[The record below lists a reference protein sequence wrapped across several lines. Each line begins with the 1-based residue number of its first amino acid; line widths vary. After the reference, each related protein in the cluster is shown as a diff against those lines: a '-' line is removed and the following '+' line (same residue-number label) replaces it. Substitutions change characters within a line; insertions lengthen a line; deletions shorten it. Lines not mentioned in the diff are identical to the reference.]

1 MKHPELPA
9 DEQQRLEELWRY
21 SLRDASQDNRL
32 DATTKL
38 VAQYFDSPIVLVSF
52 VDQQCQW
59 FKSHHGIDTAQ
70 TPRHSSFCAHAI
82 QSDQPIFEV
91 KDAHQDPRFCHN
103 PLVTGPPYIRYY
115 AGAPLITAAGFK
127 LGTLC
132 IIDSQPRNIHPEK
145 LNQLSEFAHHVM
157 EHLELQRLHRLLDI
171 VDESDIGLWELDAA
185 SGAIW
190 WNNTQSRLL
199 LADNH
204 QPLTNGSYEAES
216 QRRFEH
222 AIAQAIATG
231 NTFSTDLK
239 LQRPAHAPPAWVHV
253 TGSALKANGDITQLA
268 GTVQNITQ
276 LKEKEAGLA
285 RHARIEQLINELQ
298 AAFIGNRQTN
308 DTFRKAL
315 EKLLLATESEAGFI
329 GEVKYRE
336 DGTTPYLKMHAL
348 TDISWDKEE
357 FDRFSASAPAGMEF
371 TRLKSL
377 FGHVILHKEIVISNA
392 PASDHRSGGVPQGH
406 PRLESF
412 LGLPAVDDHGN
423 IIAVIGL
430 ANRAQGYDEAFSQ
443 ELEPL
448 QQRLGQLITT
458 FNLRK
463 EQQRSQKRLE
473 MAAKVFDSSHNA
485 IVITDDQFL
494 ILDVNPAFEAET
506 GYLRE
511 EVVGSSTGFLA
522 AKGAQLS
529 IEQALRHAKNSARQ
543 SGAHQSG
550 ANQNKASQNKASQN
564 KASQSSDCW
573 EGEVL
578 NVRKDGEPLPESVS
592 ISVVRDT
599 AGDVTNYVLALTDLR
614 HIKQHNKALDRA
626 NHFDTLT
633 GLPNRTYLVQLMR
646 KTMQSDGDASGLAIV
661 VIDLDRF
668 NSVNQLLDTA
678 QGDKLLIDISEKLA
692 RHLKAGEIL
701 ARINGDEFGLVL
713 TRDASLLDRLDTML
727 YDIVQTHPLP
737 SGETLTTTG
746 SMGVT
751 FYPDDNTDPD
761 TLLRHAFQAMFR
773 AKEESGH
780 RYVIFNTQHEQ
791 EFKFIQQLRKDVAHG
806 LKNNEFVLEL
816 QPQVDAQSLRLMGV
830 EALIRWNH
838 PLGRRMPDAFL
849 PYIID
854 STLEHDID
862 EWVVHQAFML
872 LDKWQHDA
880 PDLCI
885 SINITPQTFANQSLI
900 GMLDSARQRYPAV
913 NLKRLH
919 IEVLESAAIEELQ
932 VATDVMKACQTR
944 GVHVA
949 LDDFGTGYSSLTYLK
964 SLPADIVKIDRS
976 FVIDMLDNQDDLAIV
991 ESVIYLAKRFGKT
1004 VVAEGVETEAHI
1016 EALRRIGCNVLQ
1028 GYGIAKPMALERFT
1042 EWQCQAEAL

>member
-38 VAQYFDSPIVLVSF
+38 VAQYFDIPIALVSF
-52 VDQQCQW
+52 VDQQYQW

-82 QSDQPIFEV
+82 LGDQPIFEV
-91 KDAHQDPRFCHN
+91 KDAQRDPRFCDN
-103 PLVTGPPYIRYY
+103 SLVTGPPYIRYY
-115 AGAPLITAAGFK
+115 AGAPLITATGFK

-132 IIDSQPRNIHPEK
+132 IIDSQPRDIHHDK
-145 LNQLSEFAHHVM
+145 LNQLSEFAHHVV

-171 VDESDIGLWELDAA
+171 VDESDIGLWELDVG

-190 WNNTQSRLL
+190 WNNTLCRMLHA
-199 LADNH
+199 ADEH
-204 QPLTNGSYEAES
+204 QNKQQLTSGPYDAES
-216 QRRFEH
+216 QRRFEQ

-239 LQRPAHAPPAWVHV
+239 LQRPAHASPAWVHV
-253 TGSALKANGDITQLA
+253 TGTALKASGDITQLA

-276 LKEKEAGLA
+276 LKEKEEGLA
-285 RHARIEQLINELQ
+285 RYARIEQLINELQ
-298 AAFIGNRQTN
+298 AEFIGNRQTN
-308 DTFRKAL
+308 DTFRNAL

-336 DGTTPYLKMHAL
+336 DGETPYLKMHAL

-371 TRLKSL
+371 TRLESL
-377 FGHVILHKEIVISNA
+377 FGHVMLHKEIVISNA
-392 PASDHRSGGVPQGH
+392 PASDPRGGGVPHGH
-406 PRLESF
+406 PRLDSF
-412 LGLPAVDDHGN
+412 LGLPVVDDHGN

-485 IVITDDQFL
+485 IVITDDEFL

-511 EVVGSSTGFLA
+511 EVVGSTTGFLA
-522 AKGAQLS
+522 AKGPQLS
-529 IEQALRHAKNSARQ
+529 IEQALLYARQNSVSQSSARQ
-543 SGAHQSG
+543 SGA
-550 ANQNKASQNKASQN
+550 NQNS
-564 KASQSSDCW
+564 ASQSSDYW

-578 NVRKDGEPLPESVS
+578 NVRKDGEPLPENVS

-599 AGDVTNYVLALTDLR
+599 AGNVTNYVLVLTDLR
-614 HIKQHNKALDRA
+614 HIKQHDKALDRA
-626 NHFDTLT
+626 SHFDTLT

-646 KTMQSDGDASGLAIV
+646 KTMQSDEDTSGLAIV
-661 VIDLDRF
+661 VIDLDRL

-678 QGDKLLIDISEKLA
+678 QGDRLLIDISKRLSD
-692 RHLKAGEIL
+692 HLKAGEIL

-737 SGETLTTTG
+737 SGDTLTTTG

-773 AKEESGH
+773 AKEESGN

-872 LDKWQHDA
+872 LNQWQHDA
-880 PDLCI
+880 PNLCI

-900 GMLDSARQRYPAV
+900 AMLDSARQRYPAV

-919 IEVLESAAIEELQ
+919 VEVLESAAIEELQ

-944 GVHVA
+944 GVRVA

-1004 VVAEGVETEAHI
+1004 VVAEGVETDAHI
-1016 EALRRIGCNVLQ
+1016 EALRRIGCNILQ
-1028 GYGIAKPMALERFT
+1028 GYGIAKPMTLDRFT
-1042 EWQCQAEAL
+1042 EWQCQAEVL